1 MTEGTTRSSRII
13 AAVVCGALLAGVAAA
28 APAPPTPKPE
38 VQRAPVAGGQI
49 PTLCADLKASITAT
63 KAIVNGNGVITVHGK
78 VCNLGPGVFK
88 VPAGSSPAG
97 VLMVYT
103 WHPPKTPAQEGDVKD
118 FGSKPI
124 TANLAKGQCVD
135 MDFVYNV
142 PNVIQWGHRTPQP
155 GERKTSR
162 QFVLRIDKF
171 YPPQVGPFEFT
182 PAEDCNLDNNRAVLP
197 NIDSMEKTP

>member
-1 MTEGTTRSSRII
+1 
-13 AAVVCGALLAGVAAA
+13 
-28 APAPPTPKPE
+28 
-38 VQRAPVAGGQI
+38 
-49 PTLCADLKASITAT
+49 
-63 KAIVNGNGVITVHGK
+63 
-78 VCNLGPGVFK
+78 
-88 VPAGSSPAG
+88 
-97 VLMVYT
+97 
-103 WHPPKTPAQEGDVKD
+103 
-118 FGSKPI
+118 
-124 TANLAKGQCVD
+124 